1 MRELIEKLADSLVS
15 VSDDSIH
22 SEQKLPDNLQEGY
35 RYFLSL
41 CDGGYSED
49 RFFHFFGQKG
59 PRLHNLLEWNRTDY
73 WKQYYDL
80 NDKAFVFAEDVFGT
94 QFCFDIRGNRRVV
107 KMLIPDGGK
116 LSLCANT
123 FEEFLETE
131 VLSDTNNLQ
140 VRQLAKKFFSSRK
153 EISRPFTH
161 IACKIPLSLGG
172 QDTDLSNLDIVQSS
186 TNLKILGQ
194 ITSQVK
200 RLAPGTKIKDIKIDY
215 ESEKIILVP
224 QMVPPI

>member
-1 MRELIEKLADSLVS
+1 
-15 VSDDSIH
+15 VSDNSIH
-22 SEQKLPDNLQEGY
+22 TDQKLPDNLQEGY

-41 CDGGYSED
+41 CDGGYTQD
-49 RFFHFFGQKG
+49 RFFHFFGKNG
-59 PRLHNLLEWNRTDY
+59 PRLHNLLEWNRNDH
-73 WKQYYDL
+73 WKQYYNLDE
-80 NDKAFVFAEDVFGT
+80 KTFVFAEDVFGT

-107 KMLIPDGGK
+107 KMLIPDGAK

-131 VLSDTNNLQ
+131 VLNNTTNLQ
-140 VRQLAKKFFSSRK
+140 VRQLAQRFFDSRK
-153 EISRPFTH
+153 EIIRPFTH

-194 ITSQVK
+194 ITSQIK
-200 RLAPGTKIKDIKIDY
+200 GLAPGTKIRDIRINY
-215 ESEKIILVP
+215 ESEEITLIH
-224 QMVPPI
+224 